1 MKDGLLEPLGFK
13 GWVSGIGDVLFPRR
27 CASCG
32 RLFERQAGCVAA
44 HAPPQV
50 PMGDAVAPLP
60 VTWSAHFCSHCHNRW
75 TPVASPMCSC
85 CGLMFTGRQG
95 PDHLCG
101 RCLER
106 PLGFGRARAVGIYDQ
121 ILRAAIVQLKFNGKV
136 KLAQPLGDLLDDA
149 FRRFWPPDAIDLVAP
164 VPLHGRRLRQRG
176 FNQAYLLMR
185 RWRLPPHT
193 ALVRDLLVRTR
204 DTAPQTGMSRRQ
216 RRRNIN
222 NAFAVKRPGQGRG
235 RRVLL
240 VDDVLTTGATADACA
255 RALIRDGAAGVDVLT
270 LARAL

>member
-1 MKDGLLEPLGFK
+1 MGRLVKFVGLK
-13 GWVSGIGDVLFPRR
+13 RWVSGVGEVLFPCR

-32 RLFERQAGCVAA
+32 RLFQRQAA
-44 HAPPQV
+44 HVPPHT
-50 PMGDAVAPLP
+50 PIGGAGAPLP
-60 VTWSAHFCSHCHNRW
+60 ATWGAHFCGQCRNRW
-75 TPVASPMCSC
+75 TAVVSPLCSC
-85 CGLMFTGRQG
+85 CGLAFTGRQG

-121 ILRAAIVQLKFNGKV
+121 TLKAAIVQLKFNGKV
-136 KLAQPLGDLLDDA
+136 TLAQPLGDLLYEA
-149 FRRFWPPDAIDLVAP
+149 FRRFWPPAGIDLIAP
-164 VPLHGRRLRQRG
+164 VPLHDRRLRQRG

-185 RWRLPPHT
+185 RWRLPAQT
-193 ALVRDLLVRTR
+193 ELVRDLLVRTR
-204 DTAPQTGMSRRQ
+204 DTAPQSGMSRQQ
-216 RRRNIN
+216 RRRNIHK
-222 NAFAVKRPGQGRG
+222 AFAVNRPGQGRG
-235 RRVLL
+235 RKVLL